1 MRFGVAGTLLAILLL
16 IGSRAAAQ
24 DLPPALAGRFSEGVT
39 ALKAGALDQAEAAF
53 RDVLRGGGNTAFV
66 HHNLAIVLQSR
77 GHHEDAVAEFR
88 IALRLDPSFV
98 PARLL
103 EGTSLLALGR
113 VAEATTELQRAAK
126 AMPQEPAAH
135 LALADAYERG
145 HNIAGVTD
153 EYRKLHALA
162 PANPD
167 YAYRLGKAYLKLAQ
181 WSFERMRAVN
191 PATARLP
198 QALAQQYLDQDR
210 LDFARVS
217 LEEAARRDPSLDEV
231 HLELARIYAQQGN
244 LDQARAE
251 IARELAIAPSSAA
264 ALALKA
270 ELDAKA
276 PAR

>member
-1 MRFGVAGTLLAILLL
+1 MRFGVIRTLLAVLLL

-24 DLPPALAGRFSEGVT
+24 DLAPALAGRFSEGVT
-39 ALKAGALDQAEAAF
+39 ALKAGAFDQAEAAF

-77 GHHEDAVAEFR
+77 GHHEEAVAEFR
-88 IALRLDPSFV
+88 TALNLDPSFA

-113 VAEATTELQRAAK
+113 VADATTELQRATK

-145 HNIAGVTD
+145 NNIAGLTD
-153 EYRKLHALA
+153 EFRKLHALA

-181 WSFERMRAVN
+181 WSFERMRTVN

-210 LDFARVS
+210 LDLARLS
-217 LEEAARRDPSLDEV
+217 LEEAAKRNPSLDDV

-251 IARELAIAPSSAA
+251 IARELAIAPTSAA

-270 ELDAKA
+270 ELDARA